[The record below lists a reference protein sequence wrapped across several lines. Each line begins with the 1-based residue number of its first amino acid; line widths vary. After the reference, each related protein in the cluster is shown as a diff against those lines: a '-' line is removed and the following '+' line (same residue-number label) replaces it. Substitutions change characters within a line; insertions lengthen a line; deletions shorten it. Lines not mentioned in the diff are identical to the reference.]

1 MCVITCKSVHCNNLY
16 YSAMNEEC
24 GSEECKVL
32 ISLWFTACL
41 CYTAALEPCTG
52 VLCMLCVSSMQLN
65 AALSEHTV
73 QLSVVSVYE
82 SDTGPRATFLIEFL
96 DPNINVTA
104 VEANL
109 NIVTQVPEPQRRRRQ
124 VSQPVR
130 LQPDI
135 SQSQG
140 FIVSSKQWHEDN
152 CKCSDCT
159 EMRTNLTP
167 PHQGIYSIYSIYS
180 AHVYGMG
187 VKV

>member
-1 MCVITCKSVHCNNLY
+1 
-16 YSAMNEEC
+16 MNEEC

-32 ISLWFTACL
+32 ISLWLTVCL

-52 VLCMLCVSSMQLN
+52 VPCMLCVSSMQLN
-65 AALSEHTV
+65 AALSEHNV
-73 QLSVVSVYE
+73 QLSDVVSVYE

-109 NIVTQVPEPQRRRRQ
+109 NIVTQMPEPQRRRRQ

-167 PHQGIYSIYSIYS
+167 PHL
-180 AHVYGMG
+180 VYTVYTVYTVYYTVCMCME
-187 VKV
+187 VKI